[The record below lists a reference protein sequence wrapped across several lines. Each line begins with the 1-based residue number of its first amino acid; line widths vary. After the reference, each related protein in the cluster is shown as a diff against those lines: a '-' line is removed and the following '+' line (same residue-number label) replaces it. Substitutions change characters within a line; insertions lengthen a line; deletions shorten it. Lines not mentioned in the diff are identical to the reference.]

1 MDLKLIIISTLL
13 VVATNAGL
21 IPTDH
26 IYHNPVSVA
35 THHVLSKPSEEYDS
49 HPQYKYSYDVQ
60 DSVSGDSKSQ
70 VEERDGDVV
79 RGEYSLV
86 DSDGFKRTVQYTADS
101 VNGFNAIVNREPLG
115 KIAASPGLIKT
126 VGPAISP
133 ATIVKTVAAPVAHYS
148 TAPVYHT
155 APAVYH
161 TAPSSVVKTLTPN
174 THYATQ
180 NIHYTAP
187 ALYKTL
193 TPISHGSAPVVAPAY
208 TTYTAPATYI
218 AHH

>member
-1 MDLKLIIISTLL
+1 MELKLAVIFTLL
-13 VVATNAGL
+13 VGTNAGL
-21 IPTDH
+21 IPSGH

-35 THHVLSKPSEEYDS
+35 THPVLSKTSDEYDS

-101 VNGFNAIVNREPLG
+101 INGFNAVVNREPLG
-115 KIAASPGLIKT
+115 KIAASPGLLNA
-126 VGPAISP
+126 VVPAISP
-133 ATIVKTVAAPVAHYS
+133 AAIVKTVAPVTHYS
-148 TAPVYHT
+148 SAPVYRT

-161 TAPSSVVKTLTPN
+161 TAPSTTVVKTLTPN
-174 THYATQ
+174 THYTTQ
-180 NIHYTAP
+180 GVHYAAP

-193 TPISHGSAPVVAPAY
+193 TPVSHVSAPVVAPAY
-208 TTYTAPATYI
+208 TTYTAPATYL

>member
-13 VVATNAGL
+13 VATNAGL

-35 THHVLSKPSEEYDS
+35 THHVLSKTSDEYDS

-126 VGPAISP
+126 VAPAISP

-148 TAPVYHT
+148 SAPVYHT

-180 NIHYTAP
+180 NVHYTAP
-187 ALYKTL
+187 ALYKTF
-193 TPISHGSAPVVAPAY
+193 TPISHGSAPAVLPPAY